1 MIFDSKWKSEL
12 KHLSWEILFWCRLS
26 ILGSF
31 AEHQLNRAVLYS
43 ATILRKII
51 EDETEAEAIVKEVN
65 MPLQKL
71 KTVHYS
77 LEAITYQYTG
87 EEGWTIRSKLC
98 ASDYGKGQDVHVS
111 AKNVCNWLLHSY
123 VWGVAHTSDEKNFA
137 GFLVALDF
145 DKEKIVHY
153 VSFKEWQKL
162 IVNEIQNAVF

>member
-1 MIFDSKWKSEL
+1 MIFDSKWESEL
-12 KHLSWEILFWCRLS
+12 KHLSWEISFWCRLS

-51 EDETEAEAIVKEVN
+51 EDETEAEAIAKEVN
-65 MPLQKL
+65 MPLPKL

-77 LEAITYQYTG
+77 LEAIRYQYTG

-137 GFLVALDF
+137 GFLVASDF
-145 DKEKIVHY
+145 DKEKFVHY

-162 IVNEIQNAVF
+162 IVNEIHNAVF